1 MIPQS
6 LHDHLRKDGKMKKR
20 ILSIVLVTLLLVSA
34 FAMGGCSKK
43 AEYTELTL
51 YEGDYS
57 EVTLAHYLVKY
68 LVEDHTDLT
77 VNVNDQMS
85 LTNQF
90 KEATAD
96 DPGCDILLNYDGTLL
111 SQWLQKDVSD
121 VPEGTSLFDYVKEG
135 IQEEFGAVLLGKVGL
150 NNTYAI
156 AVLPE
161 TAEAYG
167 LTTVSDLVPVS
178 SELTFG
184 AESNF
189 FAEDF
194 TDRYW
199 SFIEAY
205 GLDFADYS
213 SIDIN
218 LKYTAI
224 ANGNFDV
231 TEVYTTDGLNR
242 KYNLVILTD
251 DLNFFPEY
259 NGVYVTRAGLFE
271 DYAETAPNLEEV
283 LDMLTGAIS
292 SDDMVGMTYAVDVEE
307 QSPATVAHDFLLEK
321 GLISE

>member
-1 MIPQS
+1 
-6 LHDHLRKDGKMKKR
+6 MKKK
-20 ILSIVLVTLLLVSA
+20 ILSIALATLLLLSV
-34 FAMGGCSKK
+34 FAMAGCSKK
-43 AEYTELTL
+43 ADYTELTL

-77 VNVNDQMS
+77 VNVKDQMS

-96 DPGCDILLNYDGTLL
+96 DPSCDILLNYDGTLL

-121 VPEGTSLFDYVKEG
+121 VPEGTSLYDYVKEN
-135 IQEEFGAVLLGKVGL
+135 IKAQFGVDMLGKLGL

-156 AVLPE
+156 AVMPE
-161 TAEAYG
+161 TAEKYG
-167 LTTVSDLVPVS
+167 LSTCSDLVPVA

-189 FAEDF
+189 FTEEF

-205 GLDFADYS
+205 GMTFADYS

-231 TEVYTTDGLNR
+231 TDVYTTDGLNL

-259 NGVYVTRAGLFE
+259 NGVLVVREGLFE
-271 DYAETAPNLEEV
+271 DCAETAPNLQEV
-283 LDMLTGAIS
+283 LEMLTGQVS
-292 SDDMVGMTYAVDVEE
+292 SADMTGMTYAVDVEE
-307 QSPATVAHDFLLEK
+307 QSPADVAHDFLLSK
-321 GLISE
+321 GLIES

>member
-1 MIPQS
+1 
-6 LHDHLRKDGKMKKR
+6 MKKR
-20 ILSIVLVTLLLVSA
+20 ILSITLAALLLLSV
-34 FAMGGCSKK
+34 FAMAGCSKK
-43 AEYTELTL
+43 AENTELTL

-68 LVEDHTDLT
+68 LVEDKTDLT
-77 VNVNDQMS
+77 VNVKDQMS

-111 SQWLQKDVSD
+111 SQWLQEDVSA
-121 VPEGTSLFDYVKEG
+121 VPDGTSLYDYVKEQ
-135 IQEEFGAVLLGKVGL
+135 IQEQFGAILLGKLGL

-156 AVLPE
+156 AVMPE

-167 LTTVSDLVPVS
+167 LSTCSDLVPVA

-189 FAEDF
+189 FSEEF

-205 GLDFADYS
+205 GMSFADYS

-242 KYNLVILTD
+242 KYDLVILTD

-259 NGVYVTRAGLFE
+259 NGVLVVRGGLFE

-283 LDMLTGAIS
+283 LEMLTGQVS
-292 SDDMVGMTYAVDVEE
+292 SDDMSGMTYAVDVEE
-307 QSPATVAHDFLLEK
+307 KEASDVAREYLVAQ

>member
-1 MIPQS
+1 M
-6 LHDHLRKDGKMKKR
+6 
-20 ILSIVLVTLLLVSA
+20 
-34 FAMGGCSKK
+34 
-43 AEYTELTL
+43 
-51 YEGDYS
+51 
-57 EVTLAHYLVKY
+57 
-68 LVEDHTDLT
+68 
-77 VNVNDQMS
+77 
-85 LTNQF
+85 
-90 KEATAD
+90 
-96 DPGCDILLNYDGTLL
+96 LNYDGTLL

-121 VPEGTSLFDYVKEG
+121 VPEGTSLFDYVKEN
-135 IQEEFGAVLLGKVGL
+135 IQAQFGAVLLGKVGL

-156 AVLPE
+156 AVLSE
-161 TAEAYG
+161 TAEEYD
-167 LTTVSDLVPVS
+167 LSEISDLVPVAS
-178 SELTFG
+178 DLTFG

-205 GLDFADYS
+205 GLSFADYS

-224 ANGNFDV
+224 ANKNFDV
-231 TEVYTTDGLNR
+231 TEVYSTDGLNR

-259 NGVYVTRAGLFE
+259 NGVYVVREGLFE

-283 LDMLTGAIS
+283 LNMLNGAIS

-307 QSPATVAHDFLLEK
+307 QSPATVAHDFLLGK